1 MKRVEFRSRNT
12 ARGCNRISSNVSA
25 GAFFKRRG
33 GYRSGYRL
41 ERMGRIIEGKEV
53 EATINR
59 WTTGFQWKK
68 ECFELET
75 VS

>member
-1 MKRVEFRSRNT
+1 MKRVEFREKRS
-12 ARGCNRISSNVSA
+12 NRISSTVSA

-33 GYRSGYRL
+33 GYRIGYRL
-41 ERMGRIIEGKEV
+41 ERMGRIIEGEGV